1 MTSKSDLPAPK
12 ILPHDGCSR
21 WSQFA
26 PFSPV
31 CRETFRRLSIA
42 GRAPKPIR
50 MGIRCTFYRNQELH
64 KFLVDPLGYKSEEA
78 LEGVGNA

>member
-1 MTSKSDLPAPK
+1 MTNKSELSIPKLLPV
-12 ILPHDGCSR
+12 DGCSR

-31 CRETFRRLSIA
+31 CRETFRRLSIE
-42 GRAPKPIR
+42 GKAPKPIR

-64 KFLVDPLGYKSEEA
+64 KFLADPIGYKSEEV
-78 LEGVGNA
+78 LEGVGNV

>member
-1 MTSKSDLPAPK
+1 MTSKSDSPVPK
-12 ILPHDGCSR
+12 VLPHDGCSR
-21 WSQFA
+21 WAQFA

-50 MGIRCTFYRNQELH
+50 LGI
-64 KFLVDPLGYKSEEA
+64 
-78 LEGVGNA
+78 